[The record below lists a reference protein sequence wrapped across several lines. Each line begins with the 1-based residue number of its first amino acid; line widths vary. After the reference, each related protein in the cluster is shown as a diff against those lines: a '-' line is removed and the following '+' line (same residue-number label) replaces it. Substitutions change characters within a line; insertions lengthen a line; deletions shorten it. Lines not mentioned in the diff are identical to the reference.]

1 LAVATPNPHL
11 PTPAPKAQQSQAESC
26 DRHPRAAWR
35 INNKASEIIN
45 RSGWL
50 CFFAIQLY
58 VLE

>member
-1 LAVATPNPHL
+1 M
-11 PTPAPKAQQSQAESC
+11 QQIRARSC
-26 DRHPRAAWR
+26 DQHPSAAWR

-50 CFFAIQLY
+50 CFFAIKLY